1 MAHHQHSDTPRKRL
15 PPPERLIVGR
25 IVRPWGARGQVKVEP
40 QTDFPERFRPSA
52 RFIIGDGEFTCRSVV
67 HSPRGLV
74 LKLDGVDSPEAA
86 EALRGVLLEVPTA
99 EAPTLPEGTYYH
111 YQLIGLEVRTA
122 AGEDLGR
129 IAEVLTTGGTDVY
142 VIHGPLGEVLLPA
155 TSEVVAS
162 IDLDV
167 GRMTVTPLP
176 GMVPG

>member
-1 MAHHQHSDTPRKRL
+1 MARQHDDTPPQRP

-40 QTDFPERFRPSA
+40 LTDFPDRFRRGA
-52 RFIIGDGEFTCRSVV
+52 RFLIGDGEYRCSSVMNAP
-67 HSPRGLV
+67 HNLV

-86 EALRGVLLEVPTA
+86 EALRGALLEVLTA
-99 EAPTLPEGTYYH
+99 EAPALPEGTYYH
-111 YQLIGLEVRTA
+111 YQLMGLEVRTA
-122 AGEDLGR
+122 EGEELGR

-142 VIHGPLGEVLLPA
+142 VVHGPRGEVLLPA

-162 IDLDV
+162 IDLEA

-176 GMVPG
+176 GMVQG